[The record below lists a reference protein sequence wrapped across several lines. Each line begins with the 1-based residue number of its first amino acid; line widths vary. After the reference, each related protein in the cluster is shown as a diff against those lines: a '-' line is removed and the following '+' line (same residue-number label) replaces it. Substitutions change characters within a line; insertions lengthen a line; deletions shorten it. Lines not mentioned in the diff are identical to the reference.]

1 MFLLYVLFCLHF
13 TCLNQ
18 DLYKAT
24 CWSWLVGF
32 FSFFSSTGFAST
44 SLSPIFSLKFIYGRS
59 SNTYSI
65 EFPIWILLTA
75 SPRNLLMCSSVFYI
89 FSRSLIRIRSF
100 GLGQSYFKLGV
111 TCRILVDALDYQ
123 VGEVPFCSQFAK
135 SFIRTGCRILSNA
148 SCIF

>member
-24 CWSWLVGF
+24 CWSWLVGL
-32 FSFFSSTGFAST
+32 FSFFSSTGFVST
-44 SLSPIFSLKFIYGRS
+44 SLSLIFLEVYLWKKLEHLFHRVSYLDFANCIPKKFF
-59 SNTYSI
+59 NV
-65 EFPIWILLTA
+65 LLC
-75 SPRNLLMCSSVFYI
+75 LLHFLQK
-89 FSRSLIRIRSF
+89 FDQIRSF
-100 GLGQSYFKLGV
+100 GLGQSYFKLSV

-135 SFIRTGCRILSNA
+135 SFIRTGCQILSKA